1 MTEATTTL
9 RPRGR
14 RWPYLLLLLLALFAA
29 YTLLALWWSYSE
41 GERVGVLQKLSRKGW
56 VCKTYEG
63 ELALYVVS
71 GMAPQIWTFTV
82 RERKVAEQLNTVL
95 GERVRLHY
103 SEHRGLPSSCFGD
116 TPYFVDSENIGVPLP
131 LLPGSPVSTPPPAAT
146 TPAAATPAPTP
157 AHP

>member
-14 RWPYLLLLLLALFAA
+14 RWPYVLVLLLALFAA
-29 YTLLALWWSYSE
+29 YTVLAVWWSYSE

-71 GMAPQIWTFTV
+71 GVAPQIWSFTV
-82 RERKVAEQLNTVL
+82 RDRKVAGQLNAVL

-103 SEHRGLPSSCFGD
+103 NEHRGLPASCFGD
-116 TPYFVDSENIGVPLP
+116 TRYFVDSVSIGVPLP
-131 LLPGSPVSTPPPAAT
+131 LLPGGPVPTPPPALT
-146 TPAAATPAPTP
+146 TAAPAPAIP
-157 AHP
+157 